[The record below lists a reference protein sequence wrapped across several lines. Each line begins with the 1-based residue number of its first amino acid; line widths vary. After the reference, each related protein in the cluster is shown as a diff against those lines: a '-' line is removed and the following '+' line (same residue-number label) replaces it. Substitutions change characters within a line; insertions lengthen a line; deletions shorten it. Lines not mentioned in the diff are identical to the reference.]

1 MRRKKMLIA
10 FGTILNGEKKCGRI
24 AFKDRWKEGE
34 TKKKKLETKQNKK
47 EKQIIHLIHKNKE
60 KVTKN

>member
-1 MRRKKMLIA
+1 MEKRNAVESHLKTA
-10 FGTILNGEKKCGRI
+10 EKKV
-24 AFKDRWKEGE
+24 KQ
-34 TKKKKLETKQNKK
+34 KKKKLETKQNKK